1 MKFIKKLLK
10 KLSCEVKEKK
20 GGKMKELKIFLREQI
35 TSFPRQLVVRSLI
48 FFAAS
53 IVAYLICKA
62 LGAI

>member
-1 MKFIKKLLK
+1 
-10 KLSCEVKEKK
+10 
-20 GGKMKELKIFLREQI
+20 MKELKIFLREQI